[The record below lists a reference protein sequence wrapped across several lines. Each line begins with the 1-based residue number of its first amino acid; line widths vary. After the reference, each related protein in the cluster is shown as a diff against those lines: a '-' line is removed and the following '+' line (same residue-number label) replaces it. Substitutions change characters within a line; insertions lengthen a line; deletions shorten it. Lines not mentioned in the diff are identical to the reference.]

1 MTILNLKKVS
11 STVTALFCLV
21 SSYTYSLKPLTRRFA
36 ATSPTR
42 GEVIKCWLPLPLPLW
57 ERSPRAKRVAG
68 EGAFRWTKLN
78 SYCTRLLRLLQSR
91 GMTISPIPSLRTL
104 RKQGEV
110 IQKSNR

>member
-42 GEVIKCWLPLPLPLW
+42 GEVIKCLL
-57 ERSPRAKRVAG
+57 
-68 EGAFRWTKLN
+68 
-78 SYCTRLLRLLQSR
+78 SYL
-91 GMTISPIPSLRTL
+91 
-104 RKQGEV
+104 GEV
-110 IQKSNR
+110 IMRKARDG